1 MRSRLMTLEIKYE
14 QDVVH
19 TRQRARH
26 IAALLGFDGQDQT
39 RIATAVSEIARNAY
53 QYGGGGHAEF
63 AVAVKAPATLEIRIE
78 DRGPGISR
86 LQDIWDGRYQSS
98 TGMGMGLIGARR
110 LMDRCDVETRPGQGV
125 RVSMEKRLPGN
136 APAVT
141 AQRLRE
147 ISEELT
153 RVAPVTPFD
162 EVRRQNQELLLAMEQ
177 VRERETELL
186 RLNTEL
192 DETNKGVIQLYAEL
206 DDKADSLQEASE
218 LKSAFLSN
226 VTHEFR
232 TPLGSIVGLS
242 QFLLDRL
249 DGDLTT
255 EQEKQVTFIHKS
267 AQTLMEMVNDLLDLA
282 KIESGKTEIRANAF
296 TVADTFAALRGMF
309 RPLVIPGGVALVFED
324 CPDIPS
330 LHTDE
335 GKVSQILRN
344 LISNALK
351 FTETGEIR
359 VRCEVD
365 PGDLISFTVSDT
377 GVGIAPEDQDRVFEE
392 FSQVEGALQRKVKG
406 TGLGL
411 PLSRK
416 LARLLGG
423 DVTLESAPGVGSTFT
438 ATIPRTYSEPG

>member
-1 MRSRLMTLEIKYE
+1 MSTRLMSLEIKYE

-19 TRQRARH
+19 TRQRARQ

-53 QYGGGGHAEF
+53 QYGGGGRAEF
-63 AVAVKAPATLEIRIE
+63 RVALTAPGALEIRIE
-78 DRGPGISR
+78 DDGPGIGR
-86 LQDIWDGRYQSS
+86 LQEILDGRYQSH

-110 LMDRCDVETRPGQGV
+110 LMDRCEIQTAPRAGV
-125 RVSMEKRLPGN
+125 KVAMEKRLPAN

-141 AQRLRE
+141 AQTLRE
-147 ISEELT
+147 ISEDLG
-153 RVAPVTPFD
+153 RLSPATPFD

-177 VRERETELL
+177 LRDREAQLL
-186 RLNTEL
+186 RLN
-192 DETNKGVIQLYAEL
+192 AEL
-206 DDKADSLQEASE
+206 DDTDKGIMQLNAELEDKAESLQTASE

-232 TPLGSIVGLS
+232 TPVGSILGLS
-242 QFLLDRL
+242 QFLLDRM
-249 DGDLTT
+249 DGDLTP
-255 EQEKQVTFIHKS
+255 EQEKQVLFIRKS

-282 KIESGKTEIRANAF
+282 KIESGKTEVTPTIF
-296 TVADTFAALRGMF
+296 TVADLFAALRGMF
-309 RPLVIPGGVALVFED
+309 RPLVAPGGVALVFED
-324 CPDIPS
+324 QPECPN
-330 LHTDE
+330 LHSDE
-335 GKVSQILRN
+335 GKISQILRN

-351 FTETGEIR
+351 FTERGEVR
-359 VRCEVD
+359 VRCD
-365 PGDLISFTVSDT
+365 IDSNGALAFTVTDT

-392 FSQVEGALQRKVKG
+392 FSQIEGSLQRKVKG

-423 DVTLESAPGVGSTFT
+423 DVTLQSQPGIGSTFT
-438 ATIPRTYSEPG
+438 ATIPRTYSERS